1 MLTINQYLGLNI
13 TKYPEYGSYLAFEI
27 YKQNNTNYVKVIFY
41 LKLQW
46 SSQIFF
52 IRAVKIKFQKK

>member
-41 LKLQW
+41 LKLQR
-46 SSQIFF
+46 SQIFSTS
-52 IRAVKIKFQKK
+52 